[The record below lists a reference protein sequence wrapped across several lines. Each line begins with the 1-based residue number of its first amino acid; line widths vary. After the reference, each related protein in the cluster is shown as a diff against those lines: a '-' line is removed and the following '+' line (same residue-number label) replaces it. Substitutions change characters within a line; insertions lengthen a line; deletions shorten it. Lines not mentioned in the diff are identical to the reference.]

1 MKTLLDKTEIAR
13 WKKIA
18 QQDFDYHQRQFAKPY
33 RSTSYLGEFIRSL
46 IGPTQGEALDIA
58 CGAGANIFHLSQ
70 MIPGFHWSGVDIAG
84 EVLFP
89 IGSPFFNSKGLE
101 LDLKAGDFYKLE
113 DYFGGKKFD
122 LVLAIHTFSSL
133 ESYDA
138 LLDQLLSVTRGWL
151 FATSMFTD
159 FNVDVNIEVK
169 DYTWPEDCPNPGN
182 YNVYS
187 LSRFR
192 KACEAKGCK
201 QFVSRDFVID
211 VDLPPPENG
220 GLGTYTRKLEDG
232 QRLQFSGPIFLPWK
246 VVGVRMGD
254 SPATSARGKLPGLQI
269 VRLEKRHPAR

>member
-1 MKTLLDKTEIAR
+1 MTMKTSLDATQIAQ
-13 WKKIA
+13 WNKIA

-33 RSTSYLGEFIRSL
+33 RSTSYLGDFIQSL
-46 IGPTQGEALDIA
+46 IGPTQGEALDVG
-58 CGAGANIFHLSQ
+58 CGAGAIIFHLAQ
-70 MIPGFHWSGVDIAG
+70 IVPGFHWSGVEIAG

-89 IGSPFFNSKGLE
+89 IGRPFFRSKGLE
-101 LDLKAGDFYKLE
+101 VDLKVGDFYKLE

-122 LVLAIHTFSSL
+122 LVLANHTFLSL
-133 ESYDA
+133 PTYA
-138 LLDQLLSVTRGWL
+138 AHLDQLLSMTDGWL
-151 FATSMFTD
+151 FVSSLFTD
-159 FNVDVNIEVK
+159 FNVDVNIEVT
-169 DYTWPEDCPNPGN
+169 DYTWPEDCPNPGS

-211 VDLPPPENG
+211 IDLQPPESR

-232 QRLQFSGPIFLPWK
+232 QRLQFTGPIFLPWK

-254 SPATSARGKLPGLQI
+254 SPTISTGGASQASKL
-269 VRLEKRHPAR
+269 

>member
-1 MKTLLDKTEIAR
+1 MKTVVETPPIAK
-13 WKKIA
+13 WEKIA
-18 QQDFDYHQRQFAKPY
+18 QQDIDYHTRQFVTVY
-33 RSTSYLGEFIRSL
+33 RSTSFLRDFIQSL
-46 IGPTQGEALDIA
+46 IGSTQGEALDVA
-58 CGAGANIFHLSQ
+58 CGAGANIFHLAQ

-89 IGSPFFNSKGLE
+89 IGGPFFRSRGLE
-101 LDLKAGDFYKLE
+101 VDLKVGDFYKID
-113 DYFGGKKFD
+113 DYFGGKQFD
-122 LVLAIHTFSSL
+122 LVLAIHTFGSL

-151 FATSMFTD
+151 FVIAMFTD
-159 FNVDVNIEVK
+159 FNVDVNIEVT

-201 QFVSRDFVID
+201 QFESRDFVID
-211 VDLPPPENG
+211 VDLYPPENG

-232 QRLQFSGPIFLPWK
+232 QRLQFTGPIFLPWK
-246 VVGVRMGD
+246 AIGVRMGD
-254 SPATSARGKLPGLQI
+254 SPVTLAPANSQTNCEARGAATCPG
-269 VRLEKRHPAR
+269 A

>member
-1 MKTLLDKTEIAR
+1 MKTSLDATQIAR

-18 QQDFDYHQRQFAKPY
+18 QQDLDYHQRQFAKPY
-33 RSTSYLGEFIRSL
+33 RSTSNLGDFIKSL
-46 IGPTQGEALDIA
+46 IGPTQGEALDVG
-58 CGAGANIFHLSQ
+58 CGAGANIFHLAQ
-70 MIPGFHWSGVDIAG
+70 ILPGFHWSGVEIAG

-89 IGSPFFNSKGLE
+89 IGRPFFLSKGLE
-101 LDLKAGDFYKLE
+101 VDLKVGDFYKLE

-122 LVLAIHTFSSL
+122 LVLSIHTLLSHST
-133 ESYDA
+133 YDA
-138 LLDQLLSVTRGWL
+138 HLDQLLSLTKGWL
-151 FATSMFTD
+151 FVSSLFTD
-159 FNVDVNIEVK
+159 FNVDVNIEVT

-211 VDLPPPENG
+211 IDLPPPENR
-220 GLGTYTRKLEDG
+220 GLGTYTRKLEGG
-232 QRLQFSGPIFLPWK
+232 QRLTFTGPIFLPWK

-254 SPATSARGKLPGLQI
+254 SPAMSTGGGSHASNC
-269 VRLEKRHPAR
+269 ET